1 MAGSSY
7 LGADALRSVRIQEI
21 LRLLA
26 IKPLP
31 AKEIEKRL
39 NRILADKRLPGVVL
53 RTVQLDLRWL
63 EEADEDPPIERVPAS
78 GLDERPGAEF
88 AGCRIFYRLRD
99 TDDIVIT
106 PPQPGFISGLEALA
120 LAAARAQF
128 AAPPTPG
135 SADEGPLASA
145 LARLLRRLGL
155 EEPGRIPDI
164 LGVTLSAPQPW
175 QPAHALACL
184 RAIRSGDALTL
195 QYAPVG
201 KKPHN
206 ITVQP
211 IRMVWND
218 GEPYVWAWDPVTKKL
233 KTFKLARITTL
244 TRGKGL
250 PHVPSGLAGEVKAE
264 VRRSFQGF
272 THVNSRCR
280 VILRFTAAAVPLVR
294 DRRLGGAQEQV
305 ALPDGG
311 LRITF
316 NTAGLEAVVRWVLQ
330 FGPEVV
336 VESPASLVALITDQ
350 TKRTAALYGA

>member
-1 MAGSSY
+1 MPGSPH

-26 IKPLP
+26 VKPLP
-31 AKEIEKRL
+31 AKEIERRL

-63 EEADEDPPIERVPAS
+63 EEADEEPPIERVSAS
-78 GLDERPGAEF
+78 SLPERPGPEL
-88 AGCRIFYRLRD
+88 AGHRIFYRLRD
-99 TDDIVIT
+99 GDDIVLT

-135 SADEGPLASA
+135 TTDEGPLASA

-155 EEPGRIPDI
+155 EEPGRVPDI

-184 RAIRSGDALTL
+184 HAIRAGDSLTL
-195 QYAPVG
+195 KYAPVG
-201 KKPHN
+201 KSPHE

-211 IRMVWND
+211 VRMMWND
-218 GEPYVWAWDPVTKKL
+218 GEPYVWAWDPAAQKL
-233 KTFKLARITTL
+233 KTFKLARVTVL
-244 TRGKGL
+244 SRGKGL
-250 PHVPSGLAGEVKAE
+250 PQVPSGLAGEVKAE
-264 VRRSFQGF
+264 VRRLFQGF
-272 THVNSRCR
+272 THVNSRGR
-280 VILRFTAAAVPLVR
+280 VTLRFTAAAVPLVR
-294 DRRLGGAQEQV
+294 DRRLGGVQEQQD
-305 ALPDGG
+305 LPDGG

-316 NTAGLEAVVRWVLQ
+316 NTAGLDAVARWVLQ
-330 FGPEVV
+330 FGPEVL
-336 VESPASLVALITDQ
+336 VELPISLIAQVRDQ
-350 TKRTAALYGA
+350 ARRTAALYNE